1 MSKQGTGYL
10 RLLSVALGLLLGLSG
25 LLRLLPRENY
35 ALYTPPEHKV
45 GDEAHVSG
53 FVLRYE
59 EVFWEEDFTAK
70 PAAWLSAGAYPAG
83 YYAPRADG
91 YEALLSPEGLDRLCL
106 SDLEELQP
114 QAPRPGSFRLVTGQ
128 SWYFACPMERKR
140 LSELQVG
147 QSLVLRLGEEEF
159 PMKIQRLA
167 PGDGEEFLL
176 ILRCDAY
183 LSRVLDLRKEEGSL
197 IFSSQEG
204 LLLPKKA
211 LYFLE
216 GKTGVYVLRGGKCRF
231 KEVEILALQGE
242 NVLVKEDKST
252 TRGLRPED
260 RVILTEKEIYE
271 GKVLP

>member
-10 RLLSVALGLLLGLSG
+10 RLIGAALGLLLGLSG
-25 LLRLLPRENY
+25 LLRLLPRESY

-45 GDEAHVSG
+45 GDEEHVSG

-59 EVFWEEDFTAK
+59 EVFWEENFTAT
-70 PAAWLSAGAYPAG
+70 PAARLSAGRYPAG
-83 YYAPRADG
+83 YYAPGADG
-91 YEALLSPEGLDRLCL
+91 YEALLSPAGLDRLCL
-106 SDLEELQP
+106 SDLQELQP

-128 SWYFACPMERKR
+128 VWYFACPLPIGR
-140 LSELQVG
+140 LEDCAVG
-147 QSLVLRLGEEEF
+147 QSLLLCLEGEEF
-159 PMKIQRLA
+159 PMEIFRLA
-167 PGDGEEFLL
+167 PGNEEEFLL
-176 ILRCDAY
+176 ILRCDRF

-197 IFSSQEG
+197 VFSTQEG

-231 KEVEILALQGE
+231 KAVEILALEGE
-242 NVLVKEDKST
+242 SVLVKEDKSS
-252 TRGLRPED
+252 TRGLRSED
-260 RVILTEKEIYE
+260 QVILTEKEIYE